1 MIGQWLIWYLTI
13 SLIGVIGIPISFR
26 LFQKLFDRGI
36 IFSRIL
42 TLFIWGYLSWILTS
56 LHLIKNNLAGVGLT
70 LIIISVVSIVFLR
83 NGQFTQI
90 KDFIKLQWK
99 TFLTAEVIFLLFFIT
114 WVFVRSTVPDISGT
128 EKPMELAFIN
138 GILQSDFFPPQDP
151 WLSGYGISYYY
162 FGYVILSLLIQI
174 TGTVSGVAYNL
185 SAALWFGLTALAAY
199 GLLFNLLAFY
209 QKRVERNLKI
219 NLWAILAPIYVLI
232 VSNIEGFLEILH
244 AGGLFWKQQ
253 PDGSWA
259 SPFWKWLNILELNQA
274 PAEPF
279 KFIPNR
285 ASGILWWRASR
296 VISDTNLLSMPEEVI
311 DEFPFFSYLLG
322 DLHPHVLA
330 MPFVILTL
338 ALLFHFFIKLKEE
351 NKFFIYQWYRDWEM
365 AFAVLLLG
373 GLSFLNTWNF
383 PIYVGLFSAVFAYH
397 YYLNVGWKR
406 EIIYQFI
413 INGITLGIVGIGLY
427 LPFYLGF
434 SSQAGGV
441 LPSLSY
447 FTRGVIF
454 WVMFMPLLLPIY
466 IWLIRV
472 NFTEIKNNWRNG
484 LKFSLILLGGLSLVA
499 LFLAIVLLVIP
510 GMVPVTPTVSG
521 EPSLW
526 EKLNQASGLLISKH
540 GETRSTNLI
549 VQSLVRRI
557 LSPGTIITLFGL
569 VFLVWITFKR
579 PSKEKSGLNL
589 VLNEG
594 VFVGIMVFMGTGLT
608 IFPEFMYLRDQFGT
622 RMNTIFKFYFET
634 WILWGLAA
642 SYATAI
648 IFQNKNKLNWIL
660 KTSVVFTLLLSFIY
674 PVFMTFHRANNFR
687 NSENWTLDGNRFRE
701 LYQPFDYAGSEWLRT
716 AERGVIAEAVGG
728 SYSGYA
734 RMATVSG
741 QQNVLGWV
749 GHEYQWR
756 GGGVEVGSR
765 EGDLRRLYETNQWE
779 EALDIIH
786 TYHIRYI
793 VIGSYE
799 NTTYNVRDQKFVQ
812 NLPVVYQNEG
822 LVIFD
827 AGYLLDQ

>member
-1 MIGQWLIWYLTI
+1 
-13 SLIGVIGIPISFR
+13 
-26 LFQKLFDRGI
+26 
-36 IFSRIL
+36 
-42 TLFIWGYLSWILTS
+42 
-56 LHLIKNNLAGVGLT
+56 
-70 LIIISVVSIVFLR
+70 
-83 NGQFTQI
+83 
-90 KDFIKLQWK
+90 
-99 TFLTAEVIFLLFFIT
+99 
-114 WVFVRSTVPDISGT
+114 
-128 EKPMELAFIN
+128 
-138 GILQSDFFPPQDP
+138 
-151 WLSGYGISYYY
+151 
-162 FGYVILSLLIQI
+162 
-174 TGTVSGVAYNL
+174 
-185 SAALWFGLTALAAY
+185 
-199 GLLFNLLAFY
+199 
-209 QKRVERNLKI
+209 
-219 NLWAILAPIYVLI
+219 
-232 VSNIEGFLEILH
+232 
-244 AGGLFWKQQ
+244 
-253 PDGSWA
+253 
-259 SPFWKWLNILELNQA
+259 
-274 PAEPF
+274 
-279 KFIPNR
+279 
-285 ASGILWWRASR
+285 
-296 VISDTNLLSMPEEVI
+296 MPEEVI

-779 EALDIIH
+779 EALDVIL